1 VALYSLFC
9 LSILS
14 LSFHPQILQPET
26 TKILAISPN
35 QLTIGTFKTAYHKGM
50 KLKKIVTPPSFVGDV
65 AALRVTLVANR
76 AARNMAIAKGL
87 AAANGQAIALNQAQ
101 IEWCILM
108 GIWPLNNNKRPGSRH
123 FGKYRELYNAVKDY
137 PINNI
142 KSRLEAGTPVTS
154 ADLDP
159 FCEQARLKIKRCHE
173 LIDHCPW
180 HGIFEPKRCVRP
192 SCRFCRGLAPASH

>member
-1 VALYSLFC
+1 
-9 LSILS
+9 
-14 LSFHPQILQPET
+14 
-26 TKILAISPN
+26 
-35 QLTIGTFKTAYHKGM
+35 M